1 MNIQKLHLF
10 GLLAFSFA
18 AGSLLTF
25 RVVNIQEAH
34 AQSKRVF
41 ELRTYHT
48 LPGKLPDLVA
58 RFRDHTTTLF
68 ERHGMTNIGHWTPE
82 DPPASQNTYIY
93 IMAYPSREARNK
105 SWAEFSADP
114 EWQAASKAS
123 EANGKIVEKVDS
135 VFMDPTDFSSI
146 K

>member
-1 MNIQKLHLF
+1 MKLKKLHLI
-10 GLLAFSFA
+10 GLLTVAFA

-25 RVVNIQEAH
+25 RLMKIEEAY
-34 AQSKRVF
+34 AQSQRVF

-48 LPGKLPDLVA
+48 PPGKLPDLVA
-58 RFRDHTTTLF
+58 RFRDHTIALF

-82 DPPASQNTYIY
+82 DAPASQNTYIY
-93 IMAYPSREARNK
+93 ILAYPSREARNK

-123 EANGKIVEKVDS
+123 EANGRIVEKVDS
-135 VFMDPTDFSSI
+135 VFMDPTEFSPI

>member
-1 MNIQKLHLF
+1 MKLKKFHLF

-18 AGSLLTF
+18 AGSLVTL
-25 RVVNIQEAH
+25 RAIKIEEAH
-34 AQSKRVF
+34 AQSNRFF

-48 LPGKLPDLVA
+48 LPGKLPDLVT

-68 ERHGMTNIGHWTPE
+68 VRHGMTNIGHWLPA
-82 DPPASQNTYIY
+82 DAPASQNTYIY

-105 SWAEFSADP
+105 SWAEFTADP
-114 EWQAASKAS
+114 EWQAVSKAS

-135 VFMDPTDFSSI
+135 VFMDPTDFSPI